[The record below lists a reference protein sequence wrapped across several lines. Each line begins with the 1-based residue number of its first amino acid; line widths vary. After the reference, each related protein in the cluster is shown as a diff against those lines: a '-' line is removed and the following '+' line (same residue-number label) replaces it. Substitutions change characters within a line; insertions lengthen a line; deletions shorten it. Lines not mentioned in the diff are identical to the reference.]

1 MNEYIDIPKSETST
15 DTVLAYS
22 VPIKPNEKQTYKI
35 ELIYKDTDEDQSVDM
50 GKILSGILGIQVGT
64 KDPNLF
70 TVNIVVINGTSDTI
84 SKQVYRG
91 KDVSF
96 TIIPNEGY
104 VTDDAIISCSNAAIL
119 DGVLTISNVQTN
131 QTCKVQFGKNGPFN
145 S

>member
-22 VPIKPNEKQTYKI
+22 VP
-35 ELIYKDTDEDQSVDM
+35 
-50 GKILSGILGIQVGT
+50 
-64 KDPNLF
+64 
-70 TVNIVVINGTSDTI
+70 
-84 SKQVYRG
+84 
-91 KDVSF
+91 
-96 TIIPNEGY
+96 IIPNEGY